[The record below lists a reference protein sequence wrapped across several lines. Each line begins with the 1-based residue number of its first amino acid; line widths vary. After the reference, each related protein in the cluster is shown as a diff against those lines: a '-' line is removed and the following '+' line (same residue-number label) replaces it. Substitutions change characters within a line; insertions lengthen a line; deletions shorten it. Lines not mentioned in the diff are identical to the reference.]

1 MTKIFVACYV
11 RVVFGCNEIEF
22 VDAHIGSKLS
32 FHMLITHL
40 ETCFLQHFC
49 AMSK

>member
-1 MTKIFVACYV
+1 MTKIFVACYACYV

-40 ETCFLQHFC
+40 Q
-49 AMSK
+49 